1 MLKSIHAEKLGHIC
15 AMSYRNLAVD
25 VMRDNYRAADNAAK
39 DGRLKQAA
47 QHLES
52 AEKWRI
58 RARNHGAKV

>member
-1 MLKSIHAEKLGHIC
+1 MNQITVSQNEAE
-15 AMSYRNLAVD
+15 MRELAIQ

-39 DGRLKQAA
+39 DGRLQQAA

-52 AEKWRI
+52 AEKWRV